1 MAEADTVAAETN
13 SPSADQPEMVI
24 VGGDPTP
31 RPLEMVRLADAPKR
45 GGRPSKSRG
54 APKSSDKGEDRW
66 TIRGVPTNVRKL
78 VLVEAER
85 RGLTLGDMVAEALVG
100 YLKAKSAEEP
110 VSAAKD
116 VTVPK
121 PEELAAQ
128 VATILER
135 MTALESQRRGL
146 WSRLFG

>member
-1 MAEADTVAAETN
+1 MASDQAPQYDQADTVSAETI
-13 SPSADQPEMVI
+13 STADKDAEKPSAPSV
-24 VGGDPTP
+24 PS
-31 RPLEMVRLADAPKR
+31 AANR

-66 TIRGVPTNVRKL
+66 TIRGVPTNVRRL
-78 VLVEAER
+78 ALAEAER
-85 RGLTLGDMVAEALVG
+85 RGLTLGDFVAEALVG

-121 PEELAAQ
+121 PEEMAGQIAQ
-128 VATILER
+128 ILDR
-135 MTALESQRRGL
+135 MTALETQRRSL

>member
-1 MAEADTVAAETN
+1 MAEADTVAAETPQAADTVAVEAGREAV
-13 SPSADQPEMVI
+13 PSA
-24 VGGDPTP
+24 
-31 RPLEMVRLADAPKR
+31 KR

-100 YLKAKSAEEP
+100 YLKGRSAENGDT
-110 VSAAKD
+110 AAN
-116 VTVPK
+116 VATVPK

-128 VATILER
+128 VAQVLER
-135 MTALESQRRGL
+135 MTALEHQRRGL

>member
-1 MAEADTVAAETN
+1 MAEADTVAAETTQAADTVAVEVAREAVL
-13 SPSADQPEMVI
+13 SAV
-24 VGGDPTP
+24 
-31 RPLEMVRLADAPKR
+31 KR

-100 YLKAKSAEEP
+100 YLKGKSAENGDT
-110 VSAAKD
+110 AAN
-116 VTVPK
+116 VANVPK

-128 VATILER
+128 VASVLER
-135 MTALESQRRGL
+135 MTALERQRRGL
-146 WSRLFG
+146 WSRIFG

>member
-1 MAEADTVAAETN
+1 MAAENTTAADTV
-13 SPSADQPEMVI
+13 SPKAPDPAPLSAV
-24 VGGDPTP
+24 
-31 RPLEMVRLADAPKR
+31 KR

-66 TIRGVPTNVRKL
+66 TIRGVPTNVRAL
-78 VLVEAER
+78 VLAEAER

-100 YLKAKSAEEP
+100 YLKAKSAEQTL
-110 VSAAKD
+110 SAAKE

-121 PEELAAQ
+121 PEELASQMAL
-128 VATILER
+128 ILDR